1 LTSVSKEK
9 VNRLPHSSG
18 QIAAQQIKLVAVSLL
33 ATGLSLV
40 ILLFADSVAAE
51 YQNRAPQIVIDT
63 ERVYTLEEVEA
74 SAARA
79 LENIQLQIE
88 EAKAASNGSVMEDYR
103 VLVSAFIW
111 IPWAIVPY
119 VFGVTNRITAALLLL
134 PSVAL
139 SYMGVFT
146 LLELAL
152 CFIATNIQGYFKNK
166 RMAQR

>member
-1 LTSVSKEK
+1 M
-9 VNRLPHSSG
+9 PHSSG
-18 QIAAQQIKLVAVSLL
+18 KIAAQQIKLVTVSLL

-40 ILLFADSVAAE
+40 ILLLADSVAAE
-51 YQNRAPQIVIDT
+51 FQNRAPQIEIDT

-88 EAKAASNGSVMEDYR
+88 EAKAASNGFVMEDYR
-103 VLVSAFIW
+103 ILVAAFIW

-152 CFIATNIQGYFKNK
+152 CFIAANIQGYFKNK
-166 RMAQR
+166 RMAKR